1 MKAWGVWNQ
10 IRNQQFFREEFGVLI
25 TERFQPQRWEASI
38 LWRRDGQI
46 WLMVELTGRETT
58 VALLPDSKFVFK
70 MTLIATGVH
79 SHSLTNGC
87 ERGVISNYLAGKRGR
102 RSFWLLW
109 REKEILFC
117 QLVFLFVIFFLL
129 LCPTYNSFE
138 KYMKNSLRL
147 FHIVIHMIRC
157 AYSIISPIIMDH

>member
-58 VALLPDSKFVFK
+58 VALLPDSKFDFK

-87 ERGVISNYLAGKRGR
+87 GRGVISNYLAGKRGR
-102 RSFWLLW
+102 RSLIWLLW
-109 REKEILFC
+109 REKKNLIVFIWSARVLF
-117 QLVFLFVIFFLL
+117 IFFLL
-129 LCPTYNSFE
+129 FFFFSLLKLDDVSSLKNYLSNVQFIWKIYE
-138 KYMKNSLRL
+138 K
-147 FHIVIHMIRC
+147 
-157 AYSIISPIIMDH
+157 

>member
-1 MKAWGVWNQ
+1 MWNQ

-25 TERFQPQRWEASI
+25 TERFQPQRWEASF

-58 VALLPDSKFVFK
+58 VALLPDSKFDFK

-79 SHSLTNGC
+79 SHSLTNGY

-102 RSFWLLW
+102 RSLIWLSW
-109 REKEILFC
+109 REKKDTVNCFYFVCSCFIYLFLAVVFSLL
-117 QLVFLFVIFFLL
+117 QLDDVTSLK
-129 LCPTYNSFE
+129 
-138 KYMKNSLRL
+138 KYLSNLQFIWK
-147 FHIVIHMIRC
+147 I
-157 AYSIISPIIMDH
+157 YKK